1 MQIFG
6 LLYVV
11 RVRKS
16 VIINR
21 FCGKSNL
28 DFREN
33 ELDIYDIGRYVL
45 MCVSANIRV
54 QAQSSSVS
62 L

>member
-16 VIINR
+16 VIING
-21 FCGKSNL
+21 FCEKSNL
-28 DFREN
+28 DFRGN

-54 QAQSSSVS
+54 
-62 L
+62 